1 MQTRDTE
8 TIRAAEKGAERTGKT
23 TEEESTPRWPIFH
36 VPHDGDGLPPELL
49 ASVRIPMTRFLR
61 YHAEMRDALVR
72 ELIPAPWRSP
82 EHALLFPVSRLLCDV
97 ERFLGPEEIMERY
110 GMGFCYERV
119 YDGTQIKCVTDEL
132 RQQTL
137 RYYREHHA
145 RVNALCMRCPRPLFL
160 DLHSYTPKLVP
171 AAQIDPGRELPELCI
186 GTDARATPGWLADL
200 AEEHFKSAGLR
211 VERNYP
217 YSGCYVPECFEDPEI
232 EGAAI
237 MLEFRKDCYLDGEGR
252 IDPDRAARLRE
263 TAERFV
269 RAAIE
274 R

>member
-1 MQTRDTE
+1 MSTRTTRNTE
-8 TIRAAEKGAERTGKT
+8 PGDVERRLETAEQGRE
-23 TEEESTPRWPIFH
+23 PRWPIFH
-36 VPHDGDGLPPELL
+36 VPHDGDALPPELL
-49 ASVRIPMTRFLR
+49 ASVQIPMARFLR

-72 ELIPAPWRSP
+72 ELIPSLWREE

-119 YDGTQIKCVTDEL
+119 YNGTQIKRVTDEL

-137 RYYREHHA
+137 RYYGEHHA
-145 RVNALCMRCPRPLFL
+145 RVNALCRCHARPLLL
-160 DLHSYTPKLVP
+160 DLHSYAPKLVP
-171 AAQIDPGRELPELCI
+171 AAQIDPERELPELCI
-186 GTDARATPGWLADL
+186 GTDAQATPGWLADL
-200 AEEHFKSAGLR
+200 AEEHFKGAGLR

-237 MLEFRKDCYLDGEGR
+237 MLEFRKDCYLTAGGAV
-252 IDPDRAARLRE
+252 DPARAALLRE